1 MFMIVKKPL
10 LCLVLSF
17 VFVGAQLTLQ
27 QINPA
32 HADQSLS
39 AEPVQVAQSDEEKPK
54 PPKDGGEE
62 DLGDDDC

>member
-1 MFMIVKKPL
+1 MIIRKPL

-17 VFVGAQLTLQ
+17 LFVGATLTLQ

-32 HADQSLS
+32 HAEQSLS
-39 AEPVQVAQSDEEKPK
+39 TEPVQVAQSGEEKPK
-54 PPKDGGEE
+54 PPKDKKEA

>member
-1 MFMIVKKPL
+1 MINKKPL

-17 VFVGAQLTLQ
+17 LFVGATLTLQ

-32 HADQSLS
+32 HAEQNLS
-39 AEPVQVAQSDEEKPK
+39 PAPVQVAQSDEEKPK
-54 PPKDGGEE
+54 PPEDSGKE